1 MENYLVSQ
9 MALVA
14 VEAAFPC
21 LVLWE
26 LFVTQLAEFLYSE
39 NWLQDFAR
47 IHLAGFEIETWAGL
61 H

>member
-1 MENYLVSQ
+1 

-47 IHLAGFEIETWAGL
+47 IRLAGFEIETWAGL